1 MVIEI
6 SKDDKQGESANLDVS
21 VQTSNA
27 ARSVKETT
35 GLQ

>member
-1 MVIEI
+1 MIETV
-6 SKDDKQGESANLDVS
+6 KDDKQGESANLDLF

-27 ARSVKETT
+27 TRSVEETT